1 MRRLS
6 GALLLCAAASLYAL
20 HLAGCAAVSM
30 PAIHS
35 EPERLEV
42 ARKMAKD
49 RDYTAAIEQLK
60 LYVERNAGSAHVDEA
75 IYLLGECYLK
85 SKDFP
90 NAAVEFERLGR
101 DFPESDSS
109 AAAAFGLGDALYG
122 QSRPPDFDQ
131 EYTNKALEQWEHYRR
146 DYPYHWLVPKAEERI
161 AKCRAQLATKLLNNA
176 DLYYK
181 LRQYDPA
188 RIYYQQVEQEYGDTP
203 LLGNAMIG
211 RARCDAMDGRIAE
224 AIEYLKEME
233 QRFAGQ
239 PLGKRAASERS
250 RIQHMG
256 KIKPQKEQ
264 HRIPE
269 NPSPP
274 GQP

>member
-1 MRRLS
+1 MRRLT
-6 GALLLCAAASLYAL
+6 AAALLCAAASLYAL

-49 RDYTAAIEQLK
+49 REYTSAIEQLK
-60 LYVERNAGSAHVDEA
+60 LYVERNGGSAHVDEA

-90 NAAVEFERLGR
+90 NAAVEFERLQR

-109 AAAAFGLGDALYG
+109 AAAAFGLAEAQYG

-131 EYTNKALEQWEHYRR
+131 EFTTKALEQWEHYRR
-146 DYPYHWLVPKAEERI
+146 DYPWHWRVPEAERRV
-161 AKCRAQLATKLLNNA
+161 AKCRAQLASKLLNNA
-176 DLYYK
+176 NLYLK
-181 LRQYDPA
+181 LNQIEPA
-188 RIYYQQVEQEYGDTP
+188 RIYYRQIEEEYSDTP
-203 LLGNAMIG
+203 MLGDAMIG
-211 RARCDAMDGRIAE
+211 QARCTALEGHTADAIQ
-224 AIEYLKEME
+224 YLKDMEM
-233 QRFAGQ
+233 RFKGQ
-239 PLGKRAASERS
+239 PLGQRAARERS
-250 RIQHMG
+250 RIEHMG
-256 KIKPQKEQ
+256 NVKPPKET

-269 NPSPP
+269 NPNPS
-274 GQP
+274 QP

>member
-1 MRRLS
+1 MRRVS
-6 GALLLCAAASLYAL
+6 AALLLGAAVWLYAL
-20 HLAGCAAVSM
+20 QLAGCAAVSM

-60 LYVERNAGSAHVDEA
+60 VYVERNAGSAHVDEA

-90 NAAVEFERLGR
+90 NAAVEFERLER

-109 AAAAFGLGDALYG
+109 AAASFGLGAALNG

-131 EYTNKALEQWEHYRR
+131 EYTNKALEQWERYRR
-146 DYPYHWLVPKAEERI
+146 DYPWHWQVPKAEELI
-161 AKCRAQLATKLLNNA
+161 AKCRLQLASKLLNNA

-181 LRQYDPA
+181 LRQIGPA
-188 RIYYQQVEQEYGDTP
+188 RIYYKQVEEEYGDTP

-211 RARCDAMDGRIAE
+211 QARCDAMEGKTAE
-224 AIEYLKEME
+224 AIEYLKDME
-233 QRFAGQ
+233 RRFAGQ
-239 PLGKRAASERS
+239 PLGKKAAAERS
-250 RIQHMG
+250 RIEHLG
-256 KIKPQKEQ
+256 KVKPPKET

-269 NPSPP
+269 NPN
-274 GQP
+274 QP

>member
-1 MRRLS
+1 MKRVS
-6 GALLLCAAASLYAL
+6 AALLLCAAASLYAL
-20 HLAGCAAVSM
+20 QLAGCAAISM

-42 ARKMAKD
+42 ARKLAKD
-49 RDYTAAIEQLK
+49 REYTSAIEQLK
-60 LYVERNAGSAHVDEA
+60 LYVERNGGSAHVDEA
-75 IYLLGECYLK
+75 IYLLGEVYLK

-90 NAAVEFERLGR
+90 NAAVEFERLQR

-109 AAAAFGLGDALYG
+109 AAAAFQLGEALYG

-131 EYTNKALEQWEHYRR
+131 EFTTKALGQWEHYRR
-146 DYPYHWLVPKAEERI
+146 DYPWHWLVPKAEERI
-161 AKCRAQLATKLLNNA
+161 AKARAQLASKLMNNA

-188 RIYYQQVEQEYGDTP
+188 RIYYQQVEQEYSDTP

-211 RARCDAMDGRIAE
+211 QARCNAMAGRTAE
-224 AIEYLKEME
+224 AIAYLKEME

-239 PLGKRAASERS
+239 PLGKKAASERS
-250 RIQHMG
+250 RIEHMG
-256 KIKPQKEQ
+256 TVKPPKET
-264 HRIPE
+264 HRPE
-269 NPSPP
+269 EPTTPTPP
-274 GQP
+274 R